1 MDDALNPA
9 AAHNLELV
17 RGTTALAR
25 RGAEI
30 LSDHLWN
37 AIERRG
43 RALFA
48 LAGGSTPRATYTALT
63 AHELPWPFVDF
74 VWGDER
80 MVDDEDPASN
90 VRMARETLLEPLGIE
105 GSRIH
110 APRTDLRPEE
120 AALEYEKVLR
130 ALDPRS
136 HPPRLDVVLLGM
148 GPDGHTASLFPGG
161 PELEAPPSR
170 LMIDSISPFEPRER
184 ISLTLRMLIAA
195 RHVVF
200 LVGGADKR
208 DAVSR
213 VLAGDPTIP
222 ATHVVPVDGTLQ
234 WVVDRDALDEESSR

>member
-1 MDDALNPA
+1 MDDALTSA
-9 AAHNLELV
+9 AARNLELV
-17 RGTTALAR
+17 RGTNALAR

-30 LSDHLWN
+30 LSDLLWN

-80 MVDDEDPASN
+80 MVDDDDPSSN
-90 VRMARETLLEPLGIE
+90 VRMAHETLLDPLGIE

-110 APRTDLRPEE
+110 APRTDLRPAET
-120 AALEYEKVLR
+120 AVEYEKVLR

-161 PELEAPPSR
+161 PELDAPPSR
-170 LMIDSISPFEPRER
+170 LVIESTSPFAPHDR

-200 LVGGADKR
+200 LVGGEDKR
-208 DAVSR
+208 DALNR
-213 VLAGDPTIP
+213 VLMGDASVP
-222 ATHVVPVDGTLQ
+222 ATRVVPVDGTLQ
-234 WVVDRDALDEESSR
+234 WIVDRDAMSEDQLR